1 MSSNIEV
8 LRLELLRSGTLTPC
22 SKGFKSFSNR
32 TTDVGAYNSVHTVP
46 LVSSY
51 TTVSNYT

>member
-8 LRLELLRSGTLTPC
+8 LWLGLLRSGTLTPC
-22 SKGFKSFSNR
+22 SRRFKSFSNR
-32 TTDVGAYNSVHTVP
+32 TTDVGKYNSVHTVP

-51 TTVSNYT
+51 TTISDYT